1 MHNLVGIEMNGHAYV
16 RYGHLTLNGYTCND
30 TSSRAG
36 FVAAG
41 VRKCDV
47 DSSEVWTC
55 RVEVDVHKRGCVVS
69 CFALPAPSCHDL
81 FQTLIF
87 APS

>member
-1 MHNLVGIEMNGHAYV
+1 MHNLDGIEMNGHAYV

-47 DSSEVWTC
+47 DSSEVWT
-55 RVEVDVHKRGCVVS
+55 
-69 CFALPAPSCHDL
+69 
-81 FQTLIF
+81 
-87 APS
+87 